1 VFVGLDTNILAYA
14 MDPAFGEH
22 KRAALIF
29 KRSSS
34 EFIIAI
40 NPTVIHETY
49 HTLVFKQKWPR
60 QDAGHKLLS
69 LIRQK
74 NVVFL
79 NQTKSISRN
88 ALYLANKYDLGG
100 RDSLILSN
108 YLLNKVSEMYT
119 HDGNILKLKKIKIE
133 DRELLLIDPLA

>member
-1 VFVGLDTNILAYA
+1 

-22 KRAALIF
+22 KKAALIF

-34 EFIIAI
+34 DFLIAI

-49 HTLVFKQKWPR
+49 HTLVFKQKWTR
-60 QDAGHKLLS
+60 LDASHKLLS
-69 LIRQK
+69 LIHQK

-88 ALYLANKYDLGG
+88 AVYLANKYELGG

-108 YLLNKVSEMYT
+108 YLLNKVSELYT
-119 HDGNILKLKKIKIE
+119 HERSILKLQKIE
-133 DRELLLIDPLA
+133 MEGRELRLTDPVA